1 MLRHCGV
8 NSLASSL
15 PMALRQFK
23 KSSPLEASI
32 SIIRTTIYCITVYWV
47 ALCCFALGRTNCSGV
62 LSSPSKS
69 IGLRSRL
76 AQGERRRKRRFRLTK
91 GALVDFLDGKEPQ
104 SSVFD
109 CNKDDVTEDDLRK
122 LYAETQESIF
132 TMGLE
137 PFILVNYKR
146 IAFQSEAE
154 RLSIDWDVEYFP
166 VSTEV
171 YDHCSWKDI
180 PQQSVGKANKVI
192 LELKYLHGSIPEWF
206 ADLRRKYPIREK
218 EFLKTLEGMGFVF
231 QGPLRGSPKGKFV
244 YSPNR
249 CIYGWQSNVEIGKVA
264 CRQKRAPI
272 RTKSAPIS
280 MVALGYWSA
289 ALTNGALRV
298 VLPVYLASIG
308 VSISKIAFLFFLFKF
323 AEIFAPMGIGVML
336 NRWGYK
342 RTFITGLAVHSL
354 ISGLF
359 WFPLSSVF
367 MWKDLFAECF
377 YFADM
382 SSVYVKH
389 FVAKEK
395 QRFLINMILGLKES
409 SKGLA

>member
-1 MLRHCGV
+1 MIWMINPEMKVPVFSDRIEKKYQMEIDEANVASLWRELVSFLAPYGLVPVQEIVSVGSVYFDNKDYDLLHYSLLGRLMLFR
-8 NSLASSL
+8 
-15 PMALRQFK
+15 
-23 KSSPLEASI
+23 
-32 SIIRTTIYCITVYWV
+32 IRAYELFGRPFEPIKEYWV
-47 ALCCFALGRTNCSGV
+47 EVKT
-62 LSSPSKS
+62 
-69 IGLRSRL
+69 

-180 PQQSVGKANKVI
+180 PEPSVGKANKVI

-231 QGPLRGSPKGKFV
+231 QGPLRDHRKANSFIPLIDAYMVGS
-244 YSPNR
+244 
-249 CIYGWQSNVEIGKVA
+249 Q
-264 CRQKRAPI
+264 
-272 RTKSAPIS
+272 T
-280 MVALGYWSA
+280 
-289 ALTNGALRV
+289 LR
-298 VLPVYLASIG
+298 
-308 VSISKIAFLFFLFKF
+308 
-323 AEIFAPMGIGVML
+323 
-336 NRWGYK
+336 
-342 RTFITGLAVHSL
+342 
-354 ISGLF
+354 
-359 WFPLSSVF
+359 
-367 MWKDLFAECF
+367 
-377 YFADM
+377 
-382 SSVYVKH
+382 
-389 FVAKEK
+389 
-395 QRFLINMILGLKES
+395 
-409 SKGLA
+409 

>member
-1 MLRHCGV
+1 MIWMINPEMKVPVFSDRIEKKYQMEIDEANVASLWRELVSFLAPYGLAPVQEIVSVGSVYFDNKDYDLLHYSLLGRLMLFR
-8 NSLASSL
+8 
-15 PMALRQFK
+15 
-23 KSSPLEASI
+23 
-32 SIIRTTIYCITVYWV
+32 IRAYELFGRPFEPIKEYWV
-47 ALCCFALGRTNCSGV
+47 EVKT
-62 LSSPSKS
+62 
-69 IGLRSRL
+69 

-180 PQQSVGKANKVI
+180 PEPSVGKANKVI

-231 QGPLRGSPKGKFV
+231 QGPLRDHRKANSFIPLIDAYMVGS
-244 YSPNR
+244 
-249 CIYGWQSNVEIGKVA
+249 Q
-264 CRQKRAPI
+264 
-272 RTKSAPIS
+272 T
-280 MVALGYWSA
+280 
-289 ALTNGALRV
+289 LR
-298 VLPVYLASIG
+298 
-308 VSISKIAFLFFLFKF
+308 
-323 AEIFAPMGIGVML
+323 
-336 NRWGYK
+336 
-342 RTFITGLAVHSL
+342 
-354 ISGLF
+354 
-359 WFPLSSVF
+359 
-367 MWKDLFAECF
+367 
-377 YFADM
+377 
-382 SSVYVKH
+382 
-389 FVAKEK
+389 
-395 QRFLINMILGLKES
+395 
-409 SKGLA
+409 